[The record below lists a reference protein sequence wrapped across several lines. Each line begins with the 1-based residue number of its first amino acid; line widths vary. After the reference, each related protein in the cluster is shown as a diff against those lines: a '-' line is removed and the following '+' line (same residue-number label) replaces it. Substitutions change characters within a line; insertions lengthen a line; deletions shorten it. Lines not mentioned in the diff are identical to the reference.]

1 MSTPLLTYENLE
13 SMIVHLDPTAYDC
26 RIKISSIRHSMD
38 ASCDGGA
45 ITIRQWRTLLEIIS
59 VLQSQWTVRYNAD
72 VPKTARQ
79 SVKVLGSR

>member
-1 MSTPLLTYENLE
+1 MPRSLLTYENLE

-26 RIKISSIRHSMD
+26 RIKISCIRHDMD

-45 ITIRQWRTLLEIIS
+45 ITIRQWRTLLEIVS
-59 VLQSQWTVRYNAD
+59 VLQAKWTVRYKGD

-79 SVKVLGSR
+79 SIKVTGSR